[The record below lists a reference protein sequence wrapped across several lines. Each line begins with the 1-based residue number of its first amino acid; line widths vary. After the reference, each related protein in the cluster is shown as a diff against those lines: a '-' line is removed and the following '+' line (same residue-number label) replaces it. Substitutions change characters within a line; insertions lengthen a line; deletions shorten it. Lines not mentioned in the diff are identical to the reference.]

1 MNDLNIYDDS
11 RNRGLE
17 VLLYQPEKISEVT
30 ENEQRKFKFKFRFP
44 LFFNRE
50 FYLQFESFINI
61 KPKLSEK
68 E

>member
-17 VLLYQPEKISEVT
+17 VLLYQPEKIPEIT
-30 ENEQRKFKFKFRFP
+30 QDEQRKFKFKLKIP
-44 LFFNRE
+44 LFFDRE
-50 FYLQFESFINI
+50 FHFQFESFTN
-61 KPKLSEK
+61 KRPKLSGK

>member
-17 VLLYQPEKISEVT
+17 VLLHQIESDESPNQEMK
-30 ENEQRKFKFKFRFP
+30 RKCGVKFTIPILFNQEFHFKF
-44 LFFNRE
+44 E
-50 FYLQFESFINI
+50 TFII
-61 KPKLSEK
+61 KKPKFSGK